1 MKSRL
6 AKKIIKASD
15 FYELYSLE
23 CRGKRRKR
31 YPYWFRRW
39 VFRAGW
45 MYASK
50 GTKVKHRRVL
60 YWLKSYDMRLDEA
73 IRRLPKYTQSL
84 LTAIKV
90 KRMERRIARHNRV
103 LEQFIQQVFAK
114 QSGKEGDSNGKADF
128 SISSKMESL

>member
-15 FYELYSLE
+15 FYGVYRSI
-23 CRGKRRKR
+23 CRHKRRKH
-31 YPYWFRRW
+31 YPYWLKRW
-39 VFRAGW
+39 VYRTGW

-73 IRRLPKYTQSL
+73 LRRQSQYVRKIRDD
-84 LTAIKV
+84 V
-90 KRMERRIARHNRV
+90 E
-103 LEQFIQQVFAK
+103 AK
-114 QSGKEGDSNGKADF
+114 QMELKTRCHQR
-128 SISSKMESL
+128 ISACVEAQQNVGEAENKH

>member
-1 MKSRL
+1 MKARL

-23 CRGKRRKR
+23 CRGVRHKR

-39 VFRAGW
+39 VFLAGW
-45 MYASK
+45 MCASK
-50 GTKVKHRRVL
+50 GKKVKHRRVL

-103 LEQFIQQVFAK
+103 LEQFIQQVFVK
-114 QSGKEGDSNGKADF
+114 QSGKEGNSNGKADF